1 MEGADKYLNV
11 TAEREGEIPRK
22 TNRDWKD
29 QDEGH
34 LACWLAGNANDVENA
49 VQKKSQ
55 MRIMEEQL
63 SKNRTGR

>member
-1 MEGADKYLNV
+1 MWLQ
-11 TAEREGEIPRK
+11 REKGKFLENPTGTGK
-22 TNRDWKD
+22 TKTK
-29 QDEGH
+29 GH